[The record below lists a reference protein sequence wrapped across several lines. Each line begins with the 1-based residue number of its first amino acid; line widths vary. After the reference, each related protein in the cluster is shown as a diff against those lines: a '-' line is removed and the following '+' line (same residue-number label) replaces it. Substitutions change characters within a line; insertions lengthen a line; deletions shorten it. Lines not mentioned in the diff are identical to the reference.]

1 MNLIL
6 VFLFC
11 LAVRTASVFVVKTF
25 YVPDEYWQSLEVA
38 HKITFGYGYLT
49 WEWVEGIRSY
59 IYPVIIAGIYKILAL
74 LSLDTVKWLIILP
87 RLLQATLSAYSD
99 YRFFIWTGKK
109 KWGLFLMAVSW
120 FWFYT
125 GSRTLSNTLETSLT
139 TIALSYFPWNGE
151 GVAYLWPAALCVF
164 LRPTA
169 MIIWLPLVFYH
180 LHKSKLRWT
189 ELVFKRFIVV
199 GLLVAAIS
207 VGIDSYM
214 HGRFLITPYEF
225 LKYNV
230 IQNIGS
236 FYGSHPWYW
245 YFTVGLPTVLGIN
258 FLPFLFGTIE
268 TIRHSR
274 AYPTRKYLLLTVF
287 LSLIIL
293 STVEHKEF
301 RFVCVLLPLCLY
313 IASDTLTRWSYKA
326 SRISL
331 WFVAILIIVGNAI
344 PAWYL
349 STIHQRGPIDVMTKL
364 NHIASEYKSEQNRP
378 ANILFLM
385 PCHSTPYYS
394 HIHQNVTMR
403 FLTCE
408 PNLKDTPNYKDEA
421 ELFFESPVHWLRSH
435 IPSYPRSAKPSH
447 VVLYEPLA
455 DTINE
460 FLVDYK
466 LLEKVA
472 NAEVKNVDPQIL
484 LKKWS
489 VLVKENQFNAD
500 SLLQYINSRTGR
512 NILIYQ
518 RLRDG
523 EENKFNRNEFR
534 SEDELVVKYP
544 DLAEFKNIDG
554 VYDEVET
561 EHNLFN

>member
-1 MNLIL
+1 
-6 VFLFC
+6 
-11 LAVRTASVFVVKTF
+11 
-25 YVPDEYWQSLEVA
+25 
-38 HKITFGYGYLT
+38 
-49 WEWVEGIRSY
+49 
-59 IYPVIIAGIYKILAL
+59 
-74 LSLDTVKWLIILP
+74 
-87 RLLQATLSAYSD
+87 
-99 YRFFIWTGKK
+99 
-109 KWGLFLMAVSW
+109 
-120 FWFYT
+120 
-125 GSRTLSNTLETSLT
+125 
-139 TIALSYFPWNGE
+139 
-151 GVAYLWPAALCVF
+151 
-164 LRPTA
+164 
-169 MIIWLPLVFYH
+169 
-180 LHKSKLRWT
+180 
-189 ELVFKRFIVV
+189 
-199 GLLVAAIS
+199 
-207 VGIDSYM
+207 
-214 HGRFLITPYEF
+214 
-225 LKYNV
+225 
-230 IQNIGS
+230 
-236 FYGSHPWYW
+236 
-245 YFTVGLPTVLGIN
+245 
-258 FLPFLFGTIE
+258 
-268 TIRHSR
+268 
-274 AYPTRKYLLLTVF
+274 
-287 LSLIIL
+287 
-293 STVEHKEF
+293 
-301 RFVCVLLPLCLY
+301 
-313 IASDTLTRWSYKA
+313 
-326 SRISL
+326 
-331 WFVAILIIVGNAI
+331 
-344 PAWYL
+344 
-349 STIHQRGPIDVMTKL
+349 
-364 NHIASEYKSEQNRP
+364 
-378 ANILFLM
+378 
-385 PCHSTPYYS
+385 
-394 HIHQNVTMR
+394 MR

-489 VLVKENQFNAD
+489 ILVKEKQFNAD